1 MDLHHKKPNRIGNL
15 LHTDTG
21 ILRKLIQHL
30 NFLKGIE
37 QKLASFL
44 GHPLCEHYIIANYAN
59 DTLVVYA
66 DTPSWASRIRY
77 NTPQIMFFLQNEC
90 GLDSLKTIRI
100 KVTPFS
106 SVQSTPL
113 PDKRWKLDKH
123 TASLISRSA
132 SSITDETLKCLL
144 LKISKHF

>member
-1 MDLHHKKPNRIGNL
+1 MDLHYKKTPRIWTL
-15 LHTDTG
+15 LNADSG
-21 ILRKLIQHL
+21 ILRKLIQHIDL
-30 NFLKGIE
+30 LKEIE

-44 GHPLCEHYIIANYAN
+44 GHPLSEHYIIANYAN
-59 DTLVVYA
+59 DTLVLYA

-77 NTPQIMFFLQNEC
+77 NTPQIMLFLQNEY
-90 GLDSLKTIRI
+90 GLGSLKTIRI
-100 KVTPFS
+100 KVTPS
-106 SVQSTPL
+106 SAQSVHL

-123 TASLISRSA
+123 TANLISQSA